1 MEYTPIEREALEIFE
16 RTDFKNISKNE
27 LVSFTTK
34 LNEMRPEVARAAIAQ
49 FPELA
54 KLLTST
60 ATEYRGALEKI
71 INSDDESLHQEYEV
85 LNKDLDMADASRKE
99 YNQMAAVVLDGLN
112 RGLDNPNL
120 SEEERRKIR
129 EQQMEVLRMVS
140 EKDTE
145 IREQEKD
152 IVSTADKKDSEKR
165 MFNWKALGTA
175 SAVVLAIVGVGAAA
189 LGGNFN
195 LKLPKK

>member
-1 MEYTPIEREALEIFE
+1 MEYTPIEREALELFE
-16 RTDFKNISKNE
+16 RTDFKNITKNE

-60 ATEYRGALEKI
+60 ATEYRGVLEKI